1 MEGID
6 QVNITPAS
14 TNVLRQNGSEDYIID
29 PANKEDVAKLV
40 GCEKSLT
47 DRAEDPFSRSDNNS
61 LDNQKNRKK
70 LNKMVIVELN
80 KMVTHFYNLSAFIL
94 ILNKM

>member
-29 PANKEDVAKLV
+29 PANKEDVAKLYQF
-40 GCEKSLT
+40 
-47 DRAEDPFSRSDNNS
+47 A
-61 LDNQKNRKK
+61 
-70 LNKMVIVELN
+70 
-80 KMVTHFYNLSAFIL
+80 
-94 ILNKM
+94 

>member
-40 GCEKSLT
+40 GCEKLPT

-61 LDNQKNRKK
+61 LDNQKKSQK
-70 LNKMVIVELN
+70 AK
-80 KMVTHFYNLSAFIL
+80 
-94 ILNKM
+94 